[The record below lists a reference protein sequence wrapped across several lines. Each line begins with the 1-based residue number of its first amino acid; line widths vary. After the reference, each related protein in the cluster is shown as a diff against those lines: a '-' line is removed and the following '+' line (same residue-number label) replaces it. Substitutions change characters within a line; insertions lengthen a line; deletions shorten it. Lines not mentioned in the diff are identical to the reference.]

1 MTKHPSI
8 KNYAQEFKK
17 TIDGFRHH
25 RHIREVFVDWLEI
38 AACAIHQEPYHLG
51 LIPKDEEYEKME
63 AQYLAA
69 VKKYSREE
77 LDTFGTLL
85 GITKMALWDEKADFL
100 GKLYMELEI
109 SNDRSGEF
117 FTPFE
122 VSLMMAKMILGD
134 ISSQIK
140 EKGFITVAE
149 PACGGGG
156 MLLAAAQVIK
166 EQGYNPR
173 EVMFFDATD
182 ISKPLADMAYLQTS
196 ILGLSGIVR
205 HGNTLAAKEWSSR
218 FTPVCRVFPARTH
231 AFIEHIVSSQ
241 TEEQAEAQQSAM
253 ENVEEEAITSKI
265 TEKIEQEQPTTDD
278 SEQLEEQALKRLSSE
293 PDRENYVQGSLF

>member
-1 MTKHPSI
+1 MSKHPSI
-8 KNYAQEFKK
+8 KDYAHEFKK
-17 TIDGFRHH
+17 TIEGFRQN
-25 RHIREVFVDWLEI
+25 RHLREVFVDWLEI

-51 LIPKDEEYEKME
+51 LIPKDEEYEKLE
-63 AQYLAA
+63 AQYLGV
-69 VKKYSREE
+69 VKKYTREE
-77 LDTFGTLL
+77 LDTFATLL

-122 VSLMMAKMILGD
+122 VSLMMAKVILGD
-134 ISSQIK
+134 LSSQISD
-140 EKGFITVAE
+140 KGFITIAE

-156 MLLAAAQVIK
+156 MLLASARAIE

-173 EVMFFDATD
+173 DVMFFDATD

-205 HGNTLAAKEWSSR
+205 HGNTLAAQEWSSR
-218 FTPVCRVFPARTH
+218 FTPVCRVFPARTN
-231 AFIEHIVSSQ
+231 AFIKSIFSERD
-241 TEEQAEAQQSAM
+241 TTDKPEQQPDEPILQQAMTDNLVQEALAQGEVIDPLLEQQ
-253 ENVEEEAITSKI
+253 EEAINKLSV
-265 TEKIEQEQPTTDD
+265 QPDK
-278 SEQLEEQALKRLSSE
+278 EHM
-293 PDRENYVQGSLF
+293 VQGSLF